1 MCAKKFFVNLFGLV
15 LGILLASASN
25 SILANIEI
33 GDDIQLGDSLDTL
46 QSKLDNYCDSLHVIS
61 VIQPQFP
68 LAETSEDHL
77 ICNFYTK
84 GNVTF
89 GKAAFT
95 VADNQLVHMEAVEV
109 DVDATRSQL
118 GRSFGEVSG
127 IEIYGLGTHWLNVAQ
142 ESLIWV
148 NAEGRHL
155 NLFASHN
162 HFLDDEEFSY
172 GVADIS
178 IPSIVKFSR
187 SLSDHRTQLE
197 EVCAPARIEPED
209 EIWLPNAPAVQ
220 IQANCYNYQFAGF
233 ERKLELVYGD
243 DKLEVVWIL
252 TAKPEEQRIRKLLV
266 ELWGPPEIDNDVWT
280 VFNEGKIA
288 LRKDV
293 PEILLLSDEI
303 LPYFEEYF
311 SNSTEL

>member
-1 MCAKKFFVNLFGLV
+1 MCAKKTYASPSKLILGVLFV
-15 LGILLASASN
+15 SAS
-25 SILANIEI
+25 SIVSANIEI
-33 GDDIQLGDSLDTL
+33 GDDVQLGDNLDTI
-46 QSKLDNYCDSLHVIS
+46 QAKLENYCDSLHVIS
-61 VIQPQFP
+61 VNQAQFP

-77 ICNFYTK
+77 ICSSYTK
-84 GNVTF
+84 DNVTF

-95 VADNQLVHMEAVEV
+95 VADNQLVHVEAVEV
-109 DVDATRSQL
+109 DVDAARSQL

-127 IEIYGLGTHWLNVAQ
+127 IEIYGLGTHWLNVSQ

-155 NLFASHN
+155 NLFASHSG
-162 HFLDDEEFSY
+162 FLDDDGFSY
-172 GVADIS
+172 GSADIS
-178 IPSIVKFSR
+178 IPSIVNFGR
-187 SLSDHRTQLE
+187 SLSDHRTRIE

-220 IQANCYNYQFAGF
+220 IQANCYNYLFAGF

-252 TAKPEEQRIRKLLV
+252 TAKPEEQRIRKLLI
-266 ELWGPPEIDNDVWT
+266 ELWGPPEIDNDVWA
-280 VFNEGKIA
+280 VFNEGRIA
-288 LRKDV
+288 LRKDISEV
-293 PEILLLSDEI
+293 LLLSDEM

-311 SNSTEL
+311 SNNTEL